1 MRPIRSHA
9 RSPLLPNFAA
19 FVLAAGSAAAQ
30 VIQIFPPEGP
40 IDEPVAVRVEGLA
53 PGQPFVLRAALK
65 DAEGRDWQSWAGYL
79 ADGEGRADLAN
90 LAPRHGSFDG
100 PGTDGL
106 FSSMDLT
113 GDGRGRARFSYSA
126 QLFMQIRLTAEVS
139 RQPVATATV
148 TRYFRPPSGGVE
160 QLREAGLAGT
170 LFRPPGGRPAP
181 GVLVIGGSE
190 GGIPEAT
197 AAVLS
202 GRGFAALA
210 VGYFGV
216 PGLPDGLERIPLE
229 GFDRAIAWLLR
240 QPGVIGNR
248 VGVVG
253 TSKGA
258 EAALLLGSGSGRVGV
273 IVAYAP
279 SSVAWSCICPRAGEP
294 SWTRAGQ
301 PVAFIPPGTDP
312 TYAPPAG
319 TSIEPAAH
327 YLYRLGHVS
336 ASRDAEIPVERISA
350 PVLLVWGHEDRLW
363 PSAESVRRIQ
373 ERRRR
378 AAKVPFA
385 ELGYAGAGHLIGL
398 PGLPA
403 GSTIVG
409 GRLETGGSPR
419 RNAAASRDSW
429 TRVIAFLDRAL
440 RPAGEGQ
447 RNVE

>member
-1 MRPIRSHA
+1 MRSIRCPA
-9 RSPLLPNFAA
+9 RGPLLPNLAA

-30 VIQIFPPEGP
+30 VIQISPPEGP
-40 IDEPVAVRVEGLA
+40 IDEPFAVRIEGLP
-53 PGQPFVLRAALK
+53 PGQPFILRAALK
-65 DAEGRDWQSWAGYL
+65 DDEGRDWQSWAGYL

-100 PGTDGL
+100 SGTDGL

-113 GDGRGRARFSYSA
+113 GEARGRARFAYSA
-126 QLFMQIRLTAEVS
+126 QLPMQIRLTAEVS
-139 RQPVATATV
+139 RQAVATATA
-148 TRYFRPPSGGVE
+148 TRYIRPPAGEVE

-181 GVLVIGGSE
+181 GVVVIGGSE

-197 AAVLS
+197 AALLS

-210 VGYFGV
+210 VGHFGV
-216 PGLPDGLERIPLE
+216 SGLPDALERIPLE
-229 GFDRAIAWLLR
+229 SFDRAIAWLLR
-240 QPGVIGNR
+240 HPGVSGDR
-248 VGVVG
+248 VGIVG

-258 EAALLLGSGSGRVGV
+258 EAALLIGSGSRRVGA
-273 IVAYAP
+273 IAAYAP
-279 SSVAWSCICPRAGEP
+279 SSVAWSCICPRPGEP
-294 SWTRAGQ
+294 SWTRDGQ

-319 TSIEPAAH
+319 TPIEPAVH
-327 YLYRLGHVS
+327 YLYRIGHHS
-336 ASRDAEIPVERISA
+336 AARAAEIPVESILA

-378 AAKVPFA
+378 SAKPPFA

-419 RNAAASRDSW
+419 KNAAASLDSW
-429 TRVIAFLDRAL
+429 ARVIAFLDRAL
-440 RPAGEGQ
+440 RRAGEGPG
-447 RNVE
+447 NVD